1 MLKHIP
7 RKKESTRE
15 FIYRTLKQSI
25 IEFYFIPGDKI
36 SEPSIASELNVSRTP
51 VREALILLENEGL
64 VDIRSKQGTFVSK
77 IDVADIRNL
86 VFMRKTVERE
96 IIAIACEKR
105 TEESL
110 ASLKEELQAQ
120 KVFLKIKDGRVSMFL
135 LDNSFH
141 RIIYEIDG
149 HGDAWKLLQKNG
161 GALNRLRTLEVL
173 DINYT
178 DRRYQENVELAEIIE
193 KQQLEKISAFVDRHL
208 DALENTLPRLM
219 EAYPN
224 YFS

>member
-36 SEPSIASELNVSRTP
+36 SEPSIAEELQVSRTP

-64 VDIRSKQGTFVSK
+64 VNIQPKQGTFVSQ
-77 IDVADIRNL
+77 INTADVKNF
-86 VFMRKTVERE
+86 VFMRKTIESE
-96 IIAIACEKR
+96 IIRLACEKA
-105 TEESL
+105 TLDSIAEM
-110 ASLKEELQAQ
+110 KEELQAQ
-120 KVFLKIKDGRVSMFL
+120 KVFLKIKDGRISMFL

-141 RIIYEIDG
+141 RLIYEISD

-161 GALNRLRTLEVL
+161 GAFNRLRTLEVL

-178 DRRYQENVELAEIIE
+178 DRRYKENVELTEIIE
-193 KQQLEKISAFVDRHL
+193 NQQIDKIESFINKHL
-208 DALENTLPRLM
+208 DALDSTLPRLQKD
-219 EAYPN
+219 YPK
-224 YFS
+224 YFC

>member
-36 SEPSIASELNVSRTP
+36 SEPSIAEELNVSRTP

-64 VDIRSKQGTFVSK
+64 VDIQSKQGTFVSK
-77 IDVADIRNL
+77 INTADIKNF
-86 VFMRKTVERE
+86 VFMRKTIEKEVLRY
-96 IIAIACEKR
+96 ACKKATPE
-105 TEESL
+105 TLEEL
-110 ASLKEELQAQ
+110 REELQAQ
-120 KVFLKIKDGRVSMFL
+120 KVFFKIKDGRVSMYL

-141 RIIYEIDG
+141 RLIYEIAG

-161 GALNRLRTLEVL
+161 GAFNRLRTLEVL

-178 DRRYQENVELAEIIE
+178 DHRYKENIELAELIE
-193 KQQLEKISAFVDRHL
+193 QKQIDKIPEFIDRHL
-208 DALENTLPRLM
+208 DAVERTLPLLENS
-219 EAYPN
+219 YPN
-224 YFS
+224 YFC